1 MLRNRQWL
9 LKSRPTGNVTAAN
22 FEYSEVEIPEPQLRP
37 GQILVR
43 NLVYAPAPTQRNWMN
58 APGRSYRAAIAVG
71 SPITGPA
78 GAQVVKSAHPLWP
91 VGAQLTAVSGWQD
104 YSVLEPDSA
113 NTPVIPVPPHM
124 ALTDALG
131 PYGMNSLTAYF
142 GLLRVGEPRPGET
155 VVISAAAGSVGSVA
169 AQIAK
174 IKGCRVIG
182 IAGGAVKCDW
192 LRAVCGVDATID
204 YRSQNVREC
213 LAQLC
218 PTGVDVFFDNVGGDI
233 LQAVMDNIAVHGRIA
248 VCGQISAY
256 DGEADANG
264 PRDMMR
270 VVYWRVRLQ
279 GFVLPDFHGE
289 IELAR
294 SDLERWMKEGK
305 LVHRQDLRHG
315 FEQLPSS
322 FLDLFRGANSG
333 TLLVRVADPL

>member
-9 LKSRPTGNVTAAN
+9 LKSRPTGKVTAAN

-71 SPITGPA
+71 SPIIGPA
-78 GAQVVKSAHPLWP
+78 GAQVFKSAHPLWP
-91 VGAQLTAVSGWQD
+91 VGAQLTAVCGWQD

-113 NTPVIPVPPHM
+113 NTPVIPVPRDM

-182 IAGGAVKCDW
+182 IAGGPVKCEW

-204 YRSQNVREC
+204 YRSQNVRER

-256 DGEADANG
+256 DGGADASG

-294 SDLERWMKEGK
+294 SDLARWMKEGK

-315 FEQLPSS
+315 FEQLPGS
-322 FLDLFRGANSG
+322 FLDLFSGANSG
-333 TLLVRVADPL
+333 TLLVRVAAPL

>member
-104 YSVLEPDSA
+104 YTVLEPDSA
-113 NTPVIPVPPHM
+113 KTPVIPVPQHM
-124 ALTDALG
+124 GLTDALG
-131 PYGMNSLTAYF
+131 PFGMNSLTAYF

-182 IAGGAVKCDW
+182 IAGGAPGRPRSNVNGCAPS
-192 LRAVCGVDATID
+192 AVLMPLSTID
-204 YRSQNVREC
+204 RRTCESAWHSF
-213 LAQLC
+213 AQR
-218 PTGVDVFFDNVGGDI
+218 GS
-233 LQAVMDNIAVHGRIA
+233 M
-248 VCGQISAY
+248 
-256 DGEADANG
+256 
-264 PRDMMR
+264 
-270 VVYWRVRLQ
+270 
-279 GFVLPDFHGE
+279 
-289 IELAR
+289 
-294 SDLERWMKEGK
+294 
-305 LVHRQDLRHG
+305 
-315 FEQLPSS
+315 S
-322 FLDLFRGANSG
+322 FL
-333 TLLVRVADPL
+333 TMWVAISCRLSWTTSPYMVA